1 MNKKTQYASSS
12 VLSYGLT
19 LLTLGL
25 PTAQAAPGTLA
36 QQPLFLTNNVPPNVF
51 LISDNS
57 SSMDFE
63 VLTSIPNN
71 ESGDNSILMDYSL
84 LDVNDNNAPVTDPA
98 PIYHRDTNGDGT
110 ADCDFTEGRIGDTH
124 AGYGYVLE
132 SAANYYPSTPCFV
145 AAEEE
150 WRVRSHR
157 FNHLYFNPERSY
169 EPWPGYADAPYNAA
183 PIDPLDVT
191 VGSLDLRLDSA
202 VLLNG
207 NRRDYYETQ
216 AWSDWCAS
224 MGRTAPS
231 ATNIGDCKGW
241 RYYPLA
247 DTNGDGTVDGAEK
260 DPLWLHD
267 LDPSDATDAAL
278 LQNFANWFTYHRKRD
293 HVAKYAVTKVIAE
306 AEGFRMGYAPIN
318 GTADRVEIQPADGDK
333 NLLLKSVL
341 NTTTLGTTPL
351 VTALGA
357 VGDYY
362 KNSDFFGT
370 AASDPILPEP
380 EGRCQIN
387 NAILLTDGYYTDGS
401 ATNTLA
407 DVAEAYY
414 DDDFKTYDGIQNMN
428 TYTVAFGVK
437 GTLDPDTTDIYAEG
451 FEWPNP
457 QDSDPAKIDDLWH
470 AAVNGNGLF
479 LSGDNSDELVES
491 LRSALNDI
499 DQQTESATAVTGS
512 SFRLNDESLIYVSRF
527 NAVDWTGE
535 LAAYSMDSSGNL
547 TLTWST
553 DSTLANEDHSTREI
567 ITFDGA
573 DGVAFNWNDGSCS
586 NCISSAMNEALSLA
600 SDGTLDPDLGQA
612 RLDYLRGKPSNE
624 FADVA
629 FRPRAALL
637 GDIVNSSAVYV
648 GAPASFYPN
657 SDPFGVADDRY
668 YDFWDANKGRTPLLY
683 VGANDGMLHA
693 LNANTGEEVFA
704 YVPETLFADLP
715 LLTDPAYNHRFYV
728 DNTPSVSDVYT
739 NDAWRTVLVGG
750 LGAGGRGVYALD
762 ITDPLNQSATPVEAY
777 AAQRVL
783 WEFNHDDD
791 EDLGYSFSRPVIALT
806 KQGWAAIVGN
816 GYNSSDAADDNGTA
830 SLFILYLDADLSD
843 AGEWDPGTDYRKI
856 DTGVGGVDAAENG
869 LSSPTAVDTDADGYV
884 DRVYAGDLHGNL
896 WAFDL
901 TDADDA
907 NWDVAYQESDGT
919 PVPLFK
925 AAAADDTPQPITA
938 KPSVIRH
945 PFQPRVSAN
954 GPNLMV
960 YFGTGQYLTTDDLG
974 DTATQSF
981 YGVWDSGRIGSGDT
995 PLSRAVLHQ
1004 QSIMS
1009 GQALGEDVRTTSGT
1023 AVNYEEG
1030 QFGWYF
1036 DLGPDADSAGERV
1049 ISNAVVL
1056 NDTVFFNTYIPS
1068 IVPCD
1073 SGGSSWFM
1081 FVDAASGGTPR
1092 APVISINNDTVM
1104 DLVDLGSGDSPPSGL
1119 LLEGAL
1125 SSPSLSLGAG
1135 NSGIGA
1141 TLIHTQTGIENL
1153 ATDLGAA
1160 MLGRRLSWREL
1171 RQE

>member
-1 MNKKTQYASSS
+1 MKRTSPHKNSDNIVSRKKQHVTSATFAYAF
-12 VLSYGLT
+12 T

-36 QQPLFLTNNVPPNVF
+36 QQPLFLTNNVPPNVLF
-51 LISDNS
+51 
-57 SSMDFE
+57 
-63 VLTSIPNN
+63 
-71 ESGDNSILMDYSL
+71 
-84 LDVNDNNAPVTDPA
+84 VNDNSFSMSWEILFPGGELGADGRLSENSDNLTPPLIHNTTCTLNSE
-98 PIYHRDTNGDGT
+98 IDTEEKI
-110 ADCDFTEGRIGDTH
+110 AEHYRARQYGRILQISSNECTQT
-124 AGYGYVLE
+124 V
-132 SAANYYPSTPCFV
+132 
-145 AAEEE
+145 AEEE
-150 WRVRSHR
+150 WRARTR
-157 FNHLYFNPERSY
+157 AYNRLYFDPQRQY
-169 EPWPGYADAPYNAA
+169 EPWPGYNNSSITQA
-183 PIDPLDVT
+183 PIDPTTFDWDSESPT
-191 VGSLDLRLDSA
+191 AGSYVNLTSDSA
-202 VLLNG
+202 LLVNG
-207 NRRDYYETQ
+207 NRSGYYATSEWTN
-216 AWSDWCAS
+216 WCAS
-224 MGRTAPS
+224 NQSTAG
-231 ATNIGDCKGW
+231 TCKGW
-241 RYYPLA
+241 RYYTWIDSDSEDDIDEGELSIHWI
-247 DTNGDGTVDGAEK
+247 K
-260 DPLWLHD
+260 DQD
-267 LDPSDATDAAL
+267 DATK
-278 LQNFANWFTYHRKRD
+278 QNFANWFTYHRKREY
-293 HVAKYAVTKVIAE
+293 VAKYAIAKVISE
-306 AEGFRMGYAPIN
+306 TNGMRMGTATIN
-318 GTADRVEIQPADGDK
+318 LPPEGPSGRVPIQPADSDK
-333 NLLLKSVL
+333 ETLLDAVFKTDV
-341 NTTTLGTTPL
+341 TARTPL
-351 VTALGA
+351 RSALENAGK
-357 VGDYY
+357 YY
-362 KNSDFFGT
+362 KNGDFFGT
-370 AASDPILPEP
+370 AHDPILPDP
-380 EGRCQIN
+380 AGQCQIN
-387 NAILLTDGYYTDGS
+387 NTILMTDGYYDGDEFDTPEF
-401 ATNTLA
+401 ATLA
-407 DVAEAYY
+407 DAAEFYY
-414 DDDFKTYDGIQNMN
+414 QDLRSLEGEQRMH
-428 TYTVAFGVK
+428 TYTVAFGVQ
-437 GTLDPDTTDIYAEG
+437 GTLDHDTDVYADDFTWPDPTI
-451 FEWPNP
+451 
-457 QDSDPAKIDDLWH
+457 SDAAKIDDLWH

-499 DQQTESATAVTGS
+499 DQQIESATSVTGS
-512 SFRLNDESLIYVSRF
+512 SFRLDDDSLIYVSRF
-527 NAVDWTGE
+527 NAADWTGE
-535 LAAYSMDSSGNL
+535 LLAYSMDSSGNL

-586 NCISSAMNEALSLA
+586 NCISSAMNEALSLT

-612 RLDYLRGKPSNE
+612 RLDYLRGKPSDE

-657 SDPFGVADDRY
+657 SDPFGVEENRFF
-668 YDFWDANKGRTPLLY
+668 DFWDANKGRTPLLY

-783 WEFNHDDD
+783 WEFNHGDD

-816 GYNSSDAADDNGTA
+816 GSNSSDAADDNGTA

-1004 QSIMS
+1004 QSIMM
-1009 GQALGEDVRTTSGT
+1009 RP
-1023 AVNYEEG
+1023 
-1030 QFGWYF
+1030 
-1036 DLGPDADSAGERV
+1036 GPG
-1049 ISNAVVL
+1049 
-1056 NDTVFFNTYIPS
+1056 
-1068 IVPCD
+1068 
-1073 SGGSSWFM
+1073 
-1081 FVDAASGGTPR
+1081 
-1092 APVISINNDTVM
+1092 
-1104 DLVDLGSGDSPPSGL
+1104 
-1119 LLEGAL
+1119 
-1125 SSPSLSLGAG
+1125 
-1135 NSGIGA
+1135 
-1141 TLIHTQTGIENL
+1141 
-1153 ATDLGAA
+1153 
-1160 MLGRRLSWREL
+1160 
-1171 RQE
+1171 